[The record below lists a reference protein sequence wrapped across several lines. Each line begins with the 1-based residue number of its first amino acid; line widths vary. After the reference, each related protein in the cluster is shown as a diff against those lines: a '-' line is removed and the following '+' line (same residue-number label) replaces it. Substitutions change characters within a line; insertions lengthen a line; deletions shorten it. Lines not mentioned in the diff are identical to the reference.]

1 MWYNSGV
8 NHLPDNSLSCTPLSP
23 ITITYYGYY
32 VTKQISAWHTSFKEQ
47 KWYYFF
53 LLCDVLF
60 LHDHLSPTLFW
71 GQMGLLRRAMGQL
84 CGPYYKE
91 LNVSPILLL
100 TDLSEISRGEGVE
113 TEGGPQIFE
122 PQKREGSWKMSCQK
136 GEGHANICQWSCRS
150 SPTEEKGSSLF
161 GKK

>member
-8 NHLPDNSLSCTPLSP
+8 NHLPDNSLNYCPPLSP
-23 ITITYYGYY
+23 ITITYYGHY

-47 KWYYFF
+47 KWYFF
-53 LLCDVLF
+53 LICDVLL

-71 GQMGLLRRAMGQL
+71 GQVGLLRRAMGQL

-100 TDLSEISRGEGVE
+100 RDLSEISRGGGGGNRGGV
-113 TEGGPQIFE
+113 TTF
-122 PQKREGSWKMSCQK
+122 W
-136 GEGHANICQWSCRS
+136 AL
-150 SPTEEKGSSLF
+150 EKGGAMKNGPLSGGGSC
-161 GKK
+161 KYMPVIM